1 MKKTGSWKKN
11 LILLWLSQL
20 AVMSGFSAMIP
31 FIPLFIKNR
40 FGITDEGEIAYYV
53 SYFNF
58 FGTMAYAVF
67 CPIWG
72 VLSDRFGVKPMLL
85 RGTFVTGWMF
95 PLMAYVPGPGWL
107 IFLRFLTAACA
118 GTTAASQ
125 VMIARNT
132 PDDKQG
138 FALGVLTTAIWGG
151 AMLGNVIGGFII
163 YYFNYTCAFW
173 LCGILYVLAGV
184 AVLFTYDDFKGRPAG
199 ARQTKAVHV
208 RRAVPFIPAFTRAVW
223 VLLFL
228 FLLMGCIR
236 NFESPYVALKIESIT
251 DAKTATYW
259 TGIVS
264 AVACVGAIL
273 SGALNGYLADR
284 FPAVKL
290 LTPLLILSACALF
303 LQGFAHG
310 LLVFASGRTLLF
322 VAAGGLQPI
331 LQKQLSSATPQRKR
345 GSVFGFS
352 SMFSCAGG
360 MIAALAGGWSV
371 MLFKVNGAF
380 YTASALFLISIFLF
394 RSGLARAV
402 SQRRQ
407 RQ

>member
-1 MKKTGSWKKN
+1 MKKSGSWKKN

-31 FIPLFIKNR
+31 FIPLFIKNKL
-40 FGITDEGEIAYYV
+40 GITDEGNIAYYV

-58 FGTMAYAVF
+58 FGTMAYAIF

-85 RGTFVTGWMF
+85 RGTFVTSWMF

-118 GTTAASQ
+118 GTTSASQ

-163 YYFNYTCAFW
+163 YYFDYTCAFW
-173 LCGILYVLAGV
+173 LCGILYLLAGV
-184 AVLFTYDDFKGRPAG
+184 AILFTYDDFRGRPKG
-199 ARQTKAVHV
+199 AAQAKAVHIK
-208 RRAVPFIPAFTRAVW
+208 RIIPFIPAFTRAVW
-223 VLLFL
+223 ILLGL

-236 NFESPYVALKIESIT
+236 NIEAPYVALKVESIT
-251 DAKTATYW
+251 DARSATYW

-273 SGALNGYLADR
+273 SGGVNGYLADR
-284 FPAVKL
+284 FSAIKL
-290 LTPLLILSACALF
+290 LTPLLILSGLALF
-303 LQGFAHG
+303 LQGFAG
-310 LLVFASGRTLLF
+310 NLLLFASGRALLY

-331 LQKQLSSATPQRKR
+331 LQKQLSAITPQRKR

-360 MIAALAGGWSV
+360 MIAALTGGWSV
-371 MLFKVNGAF
+371 MLFGINGAF
-380 YTASALFLISIFLF
+380 YVAASFFLLGIFIF
-394 RSGLARAV
+394 RPGLARV
-402 SQRRQ
+402 SRLARP
-407 RQ
+407 R

>member
-1 MKKTGSWKKN
+1 MMKSGSWKKN
-11 LILLWLSQL
+11 LFLLWLSQL

-31 FIPLFIKNR
+31 FIPLFIKNK
-40 FGITDEGEIAYYV
+40 FGITDEGNIAYYV

-58 FGTMAYAVF
+58 FGTMAYAIF
-67 CPIWG
+67 CPVWG

-118 GTTAASQ
+118 GTTAASH

-138 FALGVLTTAIWGG
+138 FAQGVLTTAIWGG
-151 AMLGNVIGGFII
+151 SMLGNVIGGFII

-173 LCGILYVLAGV
+173 LCGILYLLAGV
-184 AVLFTYDDFKGRPAG
+184 AVLFTYDDFQGRPKG
-199 ARQTKAVHV
+199 ASQAKVVHV
-208 RRAVPFIPAFTRAVW
+208 RRVVPFIPAFTRAVW
-223 VLLFL
+223 ILLGL

-236 NFESPYVALKIESIT
+236 NIEAPYVALKVESIT
-251 DAKTATYW
+251 DARSATYW

-284 FPAVKL
+284 FSAIKL
-290 LTPLLILSACALF
+290 LTPLLVLSGFALF
-303 LQGFAHG
+303 LQGSAG
-310 LLVFASGRTLLF
+310 NLLLFTSGRALLYI
-322 VAAGGLQPI
+322 AAGGLQPI
-331 LQKQLSSATPQRKR
+331 LQKQLSAITPKRKR

-352 SMFSCAGG
+352 STFMCGGG
-360 MIAALAGGWSV
+360 MIAALTGGWSV
-371 MLFKVNGAF
+371 MLFGVNGVFCFAALLF
-380 YTASALFLISIFLF
+380 LVSIALF
-394 RSGLARAV
+394 RPGLARV
-402 SQRRQ
+402 VRLSRPQ
-407 RQ
+407 